1 MVIRFNLIVLICF
14 LWAYVFF
21 RSLLCFIN
29 SKSFNFKNEVINLG
43 LYMSIVAVVA
53 MTLFPIRLDVPF
65 SKFEI
70 FNLIPLKVPINTY
83 LTNGL
88 MYFLYQNVGN
98 LVFIYAIW
106 FLCLYKL
113 TAILKVVFA
122 SLALTLFIEFT
133 QGFIPYRFCEIDDVW
148 LNTLGGFLGSY
159 VYIKFINYFRN
170 LKEMTNLSWALE
182 HKYEF
187 CYQS

>member
-1 MVIRFNLIVLICF
+1 MVIRFNWLVLICF

-29 SKSFNFKNEVINLG
+29 SKNFNFKNEGINLG
-43 LYMSIVAVVA
+43 LYLSIVAIIA
-53 MTLFPIRLDVPF
+53 MTLFPIRLDINF
-65 SKFEI
+65 SGFRI
-70 FNLIPLKVPINTY
+70 FNLIPLKVPINTL
-83 LTNGL
+83 LTRGL

-98 LVFIYAIW
+98 LVLFMPFGFFA
-106 FLCLYKL
+106 CAK
-113 TAILKVVFA
+113 TNCNTKKAVFA

-159 VYIKFINYFRN
+159 VYIKFIKLF
-170 LKEMTNLSWALE
+170 
-182 HKYEF
+182 KYIKRDD
-187 CYQS
+187 QS

>member
-1 MVIRFNLIVLICF
+1 MAIRFNLIVLLCF

-29 SKSFNFKNEVINLG
+29 SKNFNFKNEGINLG

-70 FNLIPLKVPINTY
+70 FNLIPLKVPISTY
-83 LTNGL
+83 LTRGL

-98 LVFIYAIW
+98 LVLFMPFGFFACAKTKCNI
-106 FLCLYKL
+106 K
-113 TAILKVVFA
+113 KVVFA
-122 SLALTLFIEFT
+122 SLALTLFIEFN

-159 VYIKFINYFRN
+159 LYIKFINYFRN
-170 LKEMTNLSWALE
+170 LKRDD
-182 HKYEF
+182 
-187 CYQS
+187 QS

>member
-1 MVIRFNLIVLICF
+1 MVIRFDLIVLLCF

-29 SKSFNFKNEVINLG
+29 SKSFNFKNESINLG

-70 FNLIPLKVPINTY
+70 FNLIPLKVPISTY

-98 LVFIYAIW
+98 LVLFIPFGFFVCA
-106 FLCLYKL
+106 K
-113 TAILKVVFA
+113 TSGNTKKVVFA
-122 SLALTLFIEFT
+122 SLALTLFIEST

-159 VYIKFINYFRN
+159 AYIKFIKLF
-170 LKEMTNLSWALE
+170 
-182 HKYEF
+182 KYIKRDD
-187 CYQS
+187 QS